1 MKLSTS
7 HDTHR
12 AHQEYFWLFVAVT
25 IFVVL
30 FSLPTHAADLFASAK
45 TNIEETAGEGSSVH
59 LSLMAAGLIGSMIVG
74 YIAKNWVAG
83 IATFVIGVIFWSV
96 GQSIVFG

>member
-1 MKLSTS
+1 MKYSTS
-7 HDTHR
+7 HET
-12 AHQEYFWLFVAVT
+12 QKTQYGYLWLLVAVT

-30 FSLPTHAADLFASAK
+30 FSLPTHAADLFADAK

-74 YIAKNWVAG
+74 YVAKNWVAG

-96 GQSIVFG
+96 GNSIVFG